1 MRDEGSRPAG
11 LTEPPGIAAARFHRG
26 RIATGA
32 ILFLLF
38 TVGVY
43 WYQVRLVGAG
53 AEIPRIDR
61 IRWGY
66 LVPILLL
73 VPMETLLAGVRMRM
87 ICRVLQ
93 PEVSLR
99 TCLKAELTNAG
110 MAILTP
116 SQTGG
121 GVAQMYMLNR
131 GGARMGTALTISLL
145 SFFGTMAALAGMGIF
160 TLLVSGP
167 GKIGALFTGAVFSL
181 TLIATLVLLSV
192 SWPGIFRWMVSG
204 VSRMY
209 WRARGSKNPLEGWL
223 PEGGP
228 GTQPLQDRMGPLAL
242 RLVEIL
248 YRYRDDLR
256 TFLRR
261 GKAVFLLACLL
272 SAAFFL
278 SRFFIALFC
287 VRLLGVDTSSA
298 GEILV
303 LQMALLFLTYFGP
316 TPGSSGIAEGA
327 SFSIMS
333 GVLPVGYLPVY
344 NLLWRGFSV
353 YIAAFTGM
361 TILAGAVYRDTRMKV
376 WRRSRRPEGDRAVSR
391 PSGSGSPG

>member
-1 MRDEGSRPAG
+1 MGDEGSPLAERP
-11 LTEPPGIAAARFHRG
+11 EPPGARPVRFHPG
-26 RIATGA
+26 RVALGG

-38 TVGVY
+38 TVGIY
-43 WYQVRLVGAG
+43 WYQLRRIGAG

-61 IRWGY
+61 FRWVY

-73 VPMETLLAGVRMRM
+73 VPMETLLSGIRMRM

-93 PEVSLR
+93 PELTLR
-99 TCLKAELTNAG
+99 TCLKAELGNAG
-110 MAILTP
+110 MALLTP

-131 GGARMGTALTISLL
+131 GGARMSTALTISLL
-145 SFFGTMAALAGMGIF
+145 SFFGTMVALAGMGIT

-167 GKIGALFTGAVFSL
+167 RKIGALFTGAVYSL

-192 SWPGIFRWMVSG
+192 TWPGIFRRMVSG
-204 VSRMY
+204 TSRTY
-209 WRARGSKNPLEGWL
+209 WRVRGREYPLEEWG
-223 PEGGP
+223 PEEGP
-228 GTQPLQDRMGPLAL
+228 GAHPPSDRMGPFAL

-248 YRYRDDLR
+248 YGYREDLGR
-256 TFLRR
+256 FLRK
-261 GKAVFLLACLL
+261 GKAVFLLTCLL
-272 SAAFFL
+272 SVIFFF
-278 SRFFIALFC
+278 SRCFIALFC
-287 VRLLGVDTSSA
+287 VRLMGVDRSSA

-333 GVLPVGYLPVY
+333 GILPGGYLPVY

-353 YIAAFTGM
+353 YIAAFAGLM
-361 TILAGAVYRDTRMKV
+361 ILAVAVYRDARTRVGK
-376 WRRSRRPEGDRAVSR
+376 RPQ
-391 PSGSGSPG
+391 PGC

>member
-1 MRDEGSRPAG
+1 MGDEGSRPAEV
-11 LTEPPGIAAARFHRG
+11 TEPPGVAAAGFHRG
-26 RIATGA
+26 RIALGGM
-32 ILFLLF
+32 LFLIF

-43 WYQVRLVGAG
+43 WYQYRRIGAAG
-53 AEIPRIDR
+53 QIPRIER

-73 VPMETLLAGVRMRM
+73 VPMETLLAGIRMRM
-87 ICRVLQ
+87 ICRILQ

-145 SFFGTMAALAGMGIF
+145 SFFGTMVALAGMGIF
-160 TLLVSGP
+160 TLIAGGS
-167 GKIGALFTGAVFSL
+167 GKIGALFTGAALSL

-192 SWPGIFRWMVSG
+192 AWPGIFRRVVSG
-204 VSRMY
+204 ASRMY
-209 WRARGSKNPLEGWL
+209 WRVRGRKYPLEIWF
-223 PEGGP
+223 PESGLGN
-228 GTQPLQDRMGPLAL
+228 QPLQDRMGPLAH
-242 RLVEIL
+242 RFVEIL

-256 TFLRR
+256 TFLKR
-261 GKAVFLLACLL
+261 GKAVFLLVSLL
-272 SAAFFL
+272 SGIFFF
-278 SRFFIALFC
+278 SRLFIALFC
-287 VRLLGVDTSSA
+287 VRLLGIDASSA
-298 GEILV
+298 GEILI

-333 GVLPVGYLPVY
+333 GVLPAGYLPVY
-344 NLLWRGFSV
+344 TILWRGFSV
-353 YIAAFTGM
+353 YIAAFTGLV
-361 TILAGAVYRDTRMKV
+361 ILAGTVYRDTRTWV
-376 WRRSRRPEGDRAVSR
+376 WGRNRLPEVSHAVSR